1 MIPRPEALDGTTFDT
16 VQFNFIRKPVEH
28 MHEIKYPVVR
38 STLTVLVDAM
48 DSIQRADL
56 RFCKNRR
63 VWIDAHDAASERRAG
78 MLWVRLLDFENEPA
92 MLFLS
97 NTFGLTTY
105 QPSTRMKKEFS
116 HEQTR

>member
-1 MIPRPEALDGTTFDT
+1 MIPRAEILDGTTFDT

-28 MHEIKYPVVR
+28 MHEIKYPVVG

-48 DSIQRADL
+48 DRIQRADL

-78 MLWVRLLDFENEPA
+78 MLWVRLLEFDHEPE
-92 MLFLS
+92 LIFLS
-97 NTFGLTTY
+97 TAEGLTLY
-105 QPSTRMKKEFS
+105 CPATRTKKEFF
-116 HEQTR
+116 HEQTC

>member
-1 MIPRPEALDGTTFDT
+1 MIPKTESLDSTTFDT
-16 VQFNFIRKPVEH
+16 VRFSFIRKPVEH
-28 MHEIKYPVVR
+28 MHEIDYPVVE
-38 STLTVLVDAM
+38 STLTVLVDAQ
-48 DSIQRADL
+48 DGIQMADL

-63 VWIDAHDAASERRAG
+63 VWIDAQDAVSERRAG
-78 MLWVRLLDFENEPA
+78 VLWVRLLDFENEPA

-105 QPSTRMKKEFS
+105 QPSTRMKKEFF